1 MKKYQKELETYF
13 QPPKPKRKEE
23 FLGQFSYADM
33 GIGEFVFTQAGYIQ
47 KSSWIF
53 SLLLFIMAAA
63 AGRSILPGGGFAFL
77 RSFAVCMPFWVL
89 IIARESAR
97 SRSFHMM
104 ELELS
109 TRHRLEEIILARIG
123 ILGSLDV
130 LLFIPVCIV
139 LAGMENLHVLQVVLY
154 LMLPFLVTTF
164 LSLFIARV
172 KDGKNTIWYCL
183 AVSVFMSVGYQV
195 FGIVFDVLPGIEKE
209 GGAFLCCIILCVGI
223 GVQVKKLK
231 EQMGEMAWNL

>member
-1 MKKYQKELETYF
+1 
-13 QPPKPKRKEE
+13 
-23 FLGQFSYADM
+23 
-33 GIGEFVFTQAGYIQ
+33 
-47 KSSWIF
+47 
-53 SLLLFIMAAA
+53 
-63 AGRSILPGGGFAFL
+63 
-77 RSFAVCMPFWVL
+77 
-89 IIARESAR
+89 
-97 SRSFHMM
+97 MM

-164 LSLFIARV
+164 LSLVIARV
-172 KDGKNTIWYCL
+172 QDGKNTIWYCL

>member
-1 MKKYQKELETYF
+1 MKKYQKELEAYF
-13 QPPKPKRKEE
+13 EPPTPKRKEE
-23 FLGQFSYADM
+23 FMGQFGYADM
-33 GIGEFVFTQAGYIQ
+33 GIGEFLFTQAGYIQ

-63 AGRSILPGGGFAFL
+63 VGQSVLLGRGLELL

-109 TRHRLEEIILARIG
+109 TRHRLEEILLARIG
-123 ILGSLDV
+123 ILGSLDL

-139 LAGMENLHVLQVVLY
+139 LAGVEKLHVMQVVLY
-154 LMLPFLVTTF
+154 LMIPFLVTIF
-164 LSLFIARV
+164 LSLVMARV
-172 KDGKNTIWYCL
+172 GDGRNTIWYCL
-183 AVSVFMSVGYQV
+183 AVSVFMSVGYQI
-195 FGIVFDVLPGIEKE
+195 FGIVFDVLPGIERE
-209 GGAFLCCIILCVGI
+209 GGAFLCCIILCAGI
-223 GVQVKKLK
+223 GVQVKKIK
-231 EQMGEMAWNL
+231 ERMGEMAWNL